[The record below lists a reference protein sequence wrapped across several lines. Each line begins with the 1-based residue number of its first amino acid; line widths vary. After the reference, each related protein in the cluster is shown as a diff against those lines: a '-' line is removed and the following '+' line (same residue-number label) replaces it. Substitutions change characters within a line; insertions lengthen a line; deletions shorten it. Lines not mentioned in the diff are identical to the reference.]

1 MLPQLYTKKW
11 KNMYNSPSLSA
22 RSTVGDWIANSA
34 GKAALSRTLTAAGS
48 SLESIEGA
56 NRMPLSQL
64 VPLSGGL
71 FTDQMVADLVQEVG
85 GTETQPDSQSGI
97 VPGNAAAPEWEE
109 VITPH
114 RFRGKTVI
122 VTGAGSGIGRA
133 TALRIAKEGGR
144 VIAADISSERLEAL
158 VAEVPELDI
167 TAAPG
172 DISKDDD
179 VASIVEAA
187 GGTIHGLAN
196 VAGIMD
202 NMTPLHEVSDDVWE
216 RVFRVNVTGLF
227 KLSRAIIPKMLEAKA
242 GSIVNVASEA
252 GLRGSSAG
260 LAYTA
265 SKHAVVG
272 ITRSSAFMYG
282 PHGLRINAV
291 APGGTITNIE
301 ASFDSEIGRERII
314 PLFALMPAPVEAARI
329 AASIT
334 FLLSDDGINLNGVI
348 LPSDGGQS
356 VM

>member
-1 MLPQLYTKKW
+1 MS
-11 KNMYNSPSLSA
+11 NSSSLSA
-22 RSTVGDWIANSA
+22 HSTVGDWIADPA
-34 GKAALSRTLTAAGS
+34 GKAALSRLLTGAGS

-56 NRMPLSQL
+56 RSMTLSQL
-64 VPLSGGL
+64 VPTSGGL
-71 FTDQMVADLVQEVG
+71 FTDQMVTDLVDEVAG
-85 GTETQPDSQSGI
+85 IETPTDLPSADA
-97 VPGNAAAPEWEE
+97 PGSAAATAWEE
-109 VITPH
+109 AITPH
-114 RFRGKTVI
+114 RFTGKTVI

-133 TALRIAKEGGR
+133 TALRIALEGGR
-144 VIAADISSERLEAL
+144 VIAADISTERLEAL
-158 VAEVPELDI
+158 VAEVPDLDI
-167 TAAPG
+167 TATPG
-172 DISKDDD
+172 DISNDDD
-179 VASIVEAA
+179 VTRIVEAA

-202 NMTPLHEVSDDVWE
+202 NMTPLHEVTDDVWD

-227 KLSRAIIPKMLEAKA
+227 KLSRAVIPKMLRVRA

-272 ITRSSAFMYG
+272 ITKSSAFMYG
-282 PHGLRINAV
+282 PHGLRVNTV
-291 APGGTITNIE
+291 APGSTTTNIQ
-301 ASFDSEIGRERII
+301 ASFDSEIGRERIL
-314 PLFALMPAPVEAARI
+314 PLLALIPAPVEAARI